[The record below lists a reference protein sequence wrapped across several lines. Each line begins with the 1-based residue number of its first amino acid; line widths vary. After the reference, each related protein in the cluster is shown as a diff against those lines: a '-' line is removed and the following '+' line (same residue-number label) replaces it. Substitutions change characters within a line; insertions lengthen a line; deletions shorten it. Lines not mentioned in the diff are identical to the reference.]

1 MKIMNT
7 TFHVNVVS
15 IECGMKPT
23 SKEFILKIIELLKT
37 TIYTS
42 PDIYIK
48 PIDEGFIPHSW
59 GLRVV
64 QKWFQPL

>member
-48 PIDEGFIPHSW
+48 PIDEGFIPH
-59 GLRVV
+59 
-64 QKWFQPL
+64 